1 LTRQRHLRIAP
12 PVAGTTPAPEAARPP
27 SLADLGWDDRWAAA
41 RRDHLAD
48 LAYQSVGYGPV
59 APGPVDPDGPPG
71 SADWLPGRVTRAD
84 RGRARVATAAGE
96 VRAAPL
102 HPAITTGDWVLLD
115 PAASGPAPVRA
126 VLPRRTALIRGGG
139 RKDASA
145 QVLAANVDVVLVTVA
160 LTSAPDAGRLD
171 RLLAVAWNSG
181 AQPIVLLTKAD
192 LSRTADSERD
202 EIAEASPA
210 TPVILTSTVDGR
222 GVAELRGH
230 LSPGRTMAFLGVSGA
245 GKSSLVN
252 ALAGSDVAA
261 VAPIRA
267 DGKGRHTTTAREL
280 VVLPGVGILLDTPGL
295 RGVQLWAASDGLE
308 QTFADVAELAD
319 QCRYRDCR
327 HATEPDCAIAA
338 AVEDGRLTGRRV
350 DSYLRLL
357 RENAWLQRRYDARL
371 RAEQRRQWRQHARWV
386 RDRRGR

>member
-12 PVAGTTPAPEAARPP
+12 PVARATPARGAAPEPP
-27 SLADLGWDDRWAAA
+27 ALADRGWDDRWAAT

-59 APGPVDPDGPPG
+59 AAGPVDPEGPPG

-115 PAASGPAPVRA
+115 PAAAGPAPVRA
-126 VLPRRTALIRGGG
+126 VLPRRTALIRGAG
-139 RKDASA
+139 RKEASA
-145 QVLAANVDVVLVTVA
+145 QVLAANIDVVLVTVA
-160 LTSAPDAGRLD
+160 LTSAPDLGRLD

-192 LSRTADSERD
+192 LSRTADTERD

-222 GVAELRGH
+222 GLAELRGH
-230 LSPGRTMAFLGVSGA
+230 LAPGRTMALLGVSGA

-252 ALAGSDVAA
+252 ALAGTEVAA
-261 VAPIRA
+261 VAPIRD

-280 VVLPGVGILLDTPGL
+280 VVLPGLGRAGADLRGRRRAGRSVPIPGL
-295 RGVQLWAASDGLE
+295 PAQHRARLRDHRRGRGRPADRPPGGLLSPVAAGE
-308 QTFADVAELAD
+308 RVA
-319 QCRYRDCR
+319 
-327 HATEPDCAIAA
+327 AA
-338 AVEDGRLTGRRV
+338 AVRRAAAGRAAATV
-350 DSYLRLL
+350 
-357 RENAWLQRRYDARL
+357 AAARPVGP
-371 RAEQRRQWRQHARWV
+371 RPTQPVTA
-386 RDRRGR
+386 G